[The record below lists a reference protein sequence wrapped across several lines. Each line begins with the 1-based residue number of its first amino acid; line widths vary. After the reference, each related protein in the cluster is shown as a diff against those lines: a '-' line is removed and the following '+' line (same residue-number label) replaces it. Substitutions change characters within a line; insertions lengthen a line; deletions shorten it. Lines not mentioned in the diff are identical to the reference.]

1 MKDRLNAVACMAA
14 AAIVVLSSA
23 PAWVSAQAPAASNAP
38 AQPSAA
44 TAKPSGAPAKPW
56 TLTRTPNGQP
66 DLQGYWTSLSF
77 TPLERPEKY
86 GTREFLTDAEVEEI
100 FKAGVA
106 HSYEFTFA
114 NSADTPVYDA
124 TVYALDAWQN
134 GVRPN
139 KRTSLIVDP
148 PNGRLP
154 PMTPAG
160 QARRGR
166 GGRGGQQQ
174 QTFNGPEDLGMGVRC
189 FTFGGPPIPA
199 GSNYNQ
205 NTFIL
210 QGKDHVVIEYEW
222 GSVTR
227 VIPLDR
233 RPHLSGSIR
242 PWRGDSRGRWEG
254 NTLVIETT
262 NFRPGAAPNGAN
274 PATVRMTERLTRID
288 ENTIEYKYTIDDPST
303 WTRPWTAIIPLSK
316 VDGPLFEYACHEGNN
331 GLVNILEGARAQE
344 KQGR

>member
-1 MKDRLNAVACMAA
+1 MAMKNHPNLSSCLVAVIIA
-14 AAIVVLSSA
+14 VLSSA
-23 PAWVSAQAPAASNAP
+23 DAWVAAQAP
-38 AQPSAA
+38 
-44 TAKPSGAPAKPW
+44 
-56 TLTRTPNGQP
+56 RTPHGQP

-86 GTREFLTDAEVEEI
+86 GTREFLTDQEVEEI
-100 FKAGVA
+100 FKAGVQR
-106 HSYEFTFA
+106 SYDLTFA

-139 KRTSLIVDP
+139 RRTSLIVDP

-154 PMTPAG
+154 SLTLEA
-160 QARRGR
+160 QARRSR
-166 GGRGGQQQ
+166 VRPPQE
-174 QTFNGPEDLGMGVRC
+174 TFNGPEDLGMGVRC

-210 QGKDHVVIEYEW
+210 QGKDHVVLEYEW

-227 VIPLDR
+227 VVPLDR
-233 RPHLSGSIR
+233 RPHLSGNIR
-242 PWRGDSRGRWEG
+242 PWRGDSRGRWDG
-254 NTLVIETT
+254 DTLVIETT
-262 NFRPGAAPNGAN
+262 NFRPGVTPQNSNA
-274 PATVRMTERLTRID
+274 ATVRLTERLTRID
-288 ENTIEYKYTIDDPST
+288 ENTIEYTYTVDDPST
-303 WTRPWTAIIPLSK
+303 WARPWTAIIPLSK
-316 VDGPLFEYACHEGNN
+316 VEGPLFEYACHEGNN

-344 KQGR
+344 KK